1 MCCGRLLFQFLIL
14 ESLGVVVSAFTV
26 PSLVSHQF
34 ATTTGTNSFWKVKQN
49 GFYNNS
55 NNNKNPLEIS
65 HAARPYRSNMSNFG
79 TIEWSNLL
87 YDDTSIAFGAW
98 EWTNG

>member
-14 ESLGVVVSAFTV
+14 ESLALDVVVSAFTM
-26 PSLVSHQF
+26 PSLFSHQF
-34 ATTTGTNSFWKVKQN
+34 ATTPGTNSFWKVKQN
-49 GFYNNS
+49 GFY
-55 NNNKNPLEIS
+55 NNKNPLEIS
-65 HAARPYRSNMSNFG
+65 HAARPYRSNMANFG